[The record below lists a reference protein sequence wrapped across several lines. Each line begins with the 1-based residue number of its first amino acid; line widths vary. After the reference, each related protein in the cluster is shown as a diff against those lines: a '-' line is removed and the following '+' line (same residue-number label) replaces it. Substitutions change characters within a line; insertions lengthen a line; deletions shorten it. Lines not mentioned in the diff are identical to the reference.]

1 MKTTDLNL
9 RAQHPDAFIHE
20 SERDYRNQI
29 RAAAD
34 SIYRHR
40 HERPIVLISGPSGAG
55 KTTTAMR
62 LEKYLDRAGAESTT
76 LSMDNYF
83 ASLTPEE
90 KELLKQQKFD
100 LETPARLD
108 MELLNSQLRDLMEQ
122 KPVVVPKFDFV
133 TNTRVEGAGTLIERK
148 DDEIIILEGIH
159 ALNPAVT
166 GKSDDFTT
174 RIYISVRTR
183 IADAADVEMHPM
195 KVRLMRRMLRDKLTR
210 GREIADTLK
219 MLDSVKAG
227 EDKYIMPYK
236 YRANFELDTFLKFEL
251 NVYKSLLGDEVK
263 ALAATD
269 DRLSDVVRILE
280 ELDPMGTEHI
290 PADSLIREFI
300 GGSSFVY

>member
-1 MKTTDLNL
+1 MKTTEMNL
-9 RAQHPDAFIHE
+9 RAARPKTFVHE
-20 SERDYRNQI
+20 AERDYRNQI

-40 HERPIVLISGPSGAG
+40 KERPIVLISGPSGAG
-55 KTTTAMR
+55 KTTTAML

-90 KELLKQQKFD
+90 NALAKAQKLD

-133 TNTRVEGAGTLIERK
+133 TNTRIEGAGTLIERK
-148 DDEIIILEGIH
+148 PDEIIIMEGIH

-166 GKSDDFTT
+166 GESDEFTT

-183 IADAADVEMHPM
+183 IADKDDIEMHPM
-195 KVRLMRRMLRDKLTR
+195 KVRLLRRMLRDKLTR
-210 GREIADTLK
+210 GREIAGTLA
-219 MLDSVKAG
+219 MLESVQAG
-227 EDKYIMPYK
+227 ENKYIMPYK
-236 YRANFELDTFLKFEL
+236 YRANFEFDTFLKYEL
-251 NVYKSLLGDEVK
+251 NVYKALLEEDVK
-263 ALAATD
+263 ALAKTD
-269 DRLSDVVRILE
+269 DRLLDLAKILD
-280 ELDPMGTEHI
+280 ELEPMETEYI
-290 PADSLIREFI
+290 PADSLVREFI
-300 GGSSFVY
+300 GGSSFEY

>member
-1 MKTTDLNL
+1 MKTTDMNL
-9 RAQHPDAFIHE
+9 RAANPKAFIHE

-40 HERPIVLISGPSGAG
+40 NERPIVLISGPTGAG
-55 KTTTAMR
+55 KTTTAML

-83 ASLTPEE
+83 LPLTPEE
-90 KELLKQQKFD
+90 NELAKQQKID

-108 MELLNSQLRDLMEQ
+108 MELLNSQLRDLMEK

-133 TNTRVEGAGTLIERK
+133 SNNRKEGEGTLIERK

-166 GKSDDFTT
+166 GESDDFTT

-183 IADAADVEMHPM
+183 IADKDDVEMHPM

-210 GREIADTLK
+210 GREISGTLN
-219 MLDSVKAG
+219 MLDSVKNG

-236 YRANFELDTFLKFEL
+236 YRANFEFDTFLKFEL
-251 NVYKSLLGDEVK
+251 NVYKGLLGDDVA
-263 ALAATD
+263 ALAKTD
-269 DRLSDVVRILE
+269 ERLVDMARILS
-280 ELDPMGTEHI
+280 ELDPMSTEHI

>member
-1 MKTTDLNL
+1 MKTTDMNL
-9 RAQHPDAFIHE
+9 RAAHPKTFIHE

-40 HERPIVLISGPSGAG
+40 NERPIVLISGPSGAG
-55 KTTTAMR
+55 KTTTAML

-83 ASLTPEE
+83 LPLTPEE
-90 KELLKQQKFD
+90 NALAKQQKLD

-108 MELLNSQLRDLMEQ
+108 MELLNSQMRDLMEQ
-122 KPVVVPKFDFV
+122 KPVLVPKFDFV
-133 TNTRVEGAGTLIERK
+133 TNTRKEGEGTLIERK

-159 ALNPAVT
+159 ALNPTVT
-166 GKSDDFTT
+166 GESDDFTT

-183 IADAADVEMHPM
+183 VADKDDVEMHPM

-210 GREIADTLK
+210 GREISGTLN

-227 EDKYIMPYK
+227 EDKHIMPYK
-236 YRANFELDTFLKFEL
+236 YRANFEFDTFLKYEL
-251 NVYKSLLGDEVK
+251 NVYKALLDDDVK

-269 DRLSDVVRILE
+269 ERLVDMAKILD
-280 ELDPMGTEHI
+280 ELEPMGTDYI

-300 GGSSFVY
+300 GGSSFEY